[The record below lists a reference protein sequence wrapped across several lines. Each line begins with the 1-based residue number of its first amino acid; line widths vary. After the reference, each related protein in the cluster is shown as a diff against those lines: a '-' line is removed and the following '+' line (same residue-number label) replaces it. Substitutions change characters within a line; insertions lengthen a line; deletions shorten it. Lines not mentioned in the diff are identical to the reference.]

1 MKIPLDQLCVRS
13 GVLCPRCEMLVRSG
27 AVTELDLEV
36 MKSLLK
42 AEAAPDY
49 KFLRDTEY
57 VKSVNLGG
65 MLVVQLN
72 IPPTIADYRS
82 LLKLAKYLENQFKT
96 RVRIIDTKNTNTKDL
111 VRSVIQPARVL
122 GVNTLWLPDGSM
134 EYVVRIPRS
143 DLKHLPASQEDVEY
157 LLSQIVGANV
167 RIRVTES

>member
-1 MKIPLDQLCVRS
+1 
-13 GVLCPRCEMLVRSG
+13 MLVRSG
-27 AVTELDLEV
+27 SVSELDLEV
-36 MKSLLK
+36 MRLLLK
-42 AEAAPDY
+42 AEATPDY
-49 KFLRDTEY
+49 KFLRESEY
-57 VKSVNLGG
+57 IKSANLGG
-65 MLVVQLN
+65 MLVVQLS
-72 IPPTIADYRS
+72 IQPTSTDYRS
-82 LLKLAKYLENQFKT
+82 LLKLGKYLENHFKT
-96 RVRIIDTKNTNTKDL
+96 RVRVIDAKNTSTKDL